1 MKPKAMPVVGLL
13 VRSGPYRQRS
23 ARSQLDV
30 ALVAAALDVPLRLY
44 FLADA
49 ALQLADE
56 RDTRS
61 AGLPVG
67 YRGWASLASVTSV
80 TVFAEQS
87 WLEHMAELGI
97 EPLLKVQAST
107 RAQMRADWEKCAR
120 LLVL

>member
-1 MKPKAMPVVGLL
+1 MKRKAMPVVGLL

-49 ALQLADE
+49 ALQLADA
-56 RDTRS
+56 RDTRP
-61 AGLPVG
+61 AGLPAG
-67 YRGWASLASVTSV
+67 YRGWASLASATRV
-80 TVFAEQS
+80 TVFAERS
-87 WLEHMAELGI
+87 WLERMAELGM
-97 EPLLKVQAST
+97 EPLLKVQART
-107 RAQMRADWEKCAR
+107 RAQMRTDWEKCAR